1 MTSLKDLKLNEL
13 DFNDVGSWPMPVK
26 IGAMILIGVSLM
38 FGGYFFDT
46 KHQLAELDTA
56 KAKETELKADFET
69 KAHKAINLEL
79 YKQQMAEMERS
90 FGAMLRQLPSQTEV
104 AELLADVSQTGLANG
119 LEFDLFKPKDEVPA
133 EFYAELPIQVK
144 VTGVYHEFG
153 AFVSAVAALPRIV
166 TLHDISIAPAQGKE
180 VKDTGQRDDKGLLLV
195 MEATAKTYRYIEEEK
210 AK

>member
-1 MTSLKDLKLNEL
+1 MASLKELKLNEL
-13 DFNDVGSWPMPVK
+13 DFNDVGSWPLPVK
-26 IGAMILIGVSLM
+26 IGAIALVGLALL
-38 FGGYFFDT
+38 FAGYWFDT
-46 KHQLAELDTA
+46 KQQLADLDVA
-56 KAKETELKADFET
+56 KTREVELKTDFET
-69 KAHKAINLEL
+69 KAHKAINLDL

-104 AELLADVSQTGLANG
+104 AELLADISQTGLANG
-119 LEFDLFKPKDEVPA
+119 LEFDLFKPKDEIPA

-166 TLHDISIAPAQGKE
+166 TLHDISISPAQAKE
-180 VKDTGQRDDKGLLLV
+180 IKGSDLKSDKGVVLV
-195 MEATAKTYRYIEEEK
+195 MEATAKTYRYIEEK

>member
-1 MTSLKDLKLNEL
+1 MASLKELKLNEL
-13 DFNDVGSWPMPVK
+13 DFNDVGSWPLPVK
-26 IGAMILIGVSLM
+26 IGAIALVGLALL
-38 FGGYFFDT
+38 FAGYWFDT
-46 KHQLAELDTA
+46 KQQLANLDVA
-56 KAKETELKADFET
+56 KTREVELKTDFEA
-69 KAHKAINLEL
+69 KAHKAINLDL

-104 AELLADVSQTGLANG
+104 AELLADISQTGLANG
-119 LEFDLFKPKDEVPA
+119 LEFDLFKPKDEIPA

-166 TLHDISIAPAQGKE
+166 TLHDISISPAQAKE
-180 VKDTGQRDDKGLLLV
+180 IKGSDLKSDKGVVLV
-195 MEATAKTYRYIEEEK
+195 MEATAKTYRYIEEQ

>member
-1 MTSLKDLKLNEL
+1 MASLKELNLNEL
-13 DFNDVGSWPMPVK
+13 DFNDVGSWPLPVK
-26 IGAMILIGVSLM
+26 IGAIALVGLVLL
-38 FGGYFFDT
+38 FAGYWFDT
-46 KHQLAELDTA
+46 KQQLADLDVA
-56 KAKETELKADFET
+56 KTREVELKTDFET
-69 KAHKAINLEL
+69 KAHKAINLDL

-104 AELLADVSQTGLANG
+104 AELLADISQTGLANG
-119 LEFDLFKPKDEVPA
+119 LEFDLFKPKDEIPA

-166 TLHDISIAPAQGKE
+166 TLHDISISPAQGKE
-180 VKDTGQRDDKGLLLV
+180 IKGSDLKSDKGVVLV
-195 MEATAKTYRYIEEEK
+195 MEATAKTYRYIEEK

>member
-1 MTSLKDLKLNEL
+1 MASLKELKLNEL
-13 DFNDVGSWPMPVK
+13 DFNDVGSWPLPVK
-26 IGAMILIGVSLM
+26 IGAIALVGLALL
-38 FGGYFFDT
+38 FAGYWFDT
-46 KHQLAELDTA
+46 KQQLADLDVA
-56 KAKETELKADFET
+56 KIREVELKTDFET
-69 KAHKAINLEL
+69 KAHKAINLDL

-104 AELLADVSQTGLANG
+104 AELLADISQTGLANG
-119 LEFDLFKPKDEVPA
+119 LEFDLFKPKDEIPA

-166 TLHDISIAPAQGKE
+166 TLHDISISPAQAKE
-180 VKDTGQRDDKGLLLV
+180 IKGSDLKSDKGVVLV
-195 MEATAKTYRYIEEEK
+195 MEATAKTYRYIEEK